1 MSTPI
6 IEVIDIYRHFGEVR
20 AVDGVTFS
28 VMPGQSVGFIGSN
41 GAGKTTTMR
50 IMSTL
55 DMPDKGTVLFNGK
68 NAWVNGASVRSQLG
82 WMPDAYGTYEYVTCF
97 EYLDFFARAYGYR
110 GAERKRRVDEVM
122 GFTELEPL
130 ADRFMNGLSKG
141 QAQRLCLGRTLLNDP
156 NLLILDEPAA
166 GLDPEARIRFKHLIR
181 LLAKAGKSIFIS
193 SHILTELEDM
203 CDTMLF
209 IDAGK
214 IVHHGSAE
222 ILKRDS
228 AESIVVDIKLSSPAE
243 KLQEWLILQ
252 PGVGIK
258 EAIRDG
264 LRISV
269 DGGTPEQLAGLLKR
283 LVTDGFPIYEFVE
296 HKRRLED
303 AFVAMVNRP
312 KDKGNKAGSTQKA
325 TGRTEDQR

>member
-6 IEVIDIYRHFGEVR
+6 IEVIDIYRHFGEIK
-20 AVDGVTFS
+20 AVDGVSFS
-28 VMPGQSVGFIGSN
+28 VMPGQSIGFIGSN

-50 IMSTL
+50 IMATL
-55 DMPDKGTVLFNGK
+55 DLPDSGAVLFNGK
-68 NAWVNGASVRSQLG
+68 NAWMHGAAVRAQLG
-82 WMPDAYGTYEYVTCF
+82 WMPDSYGTYEYVTVF

-110 GAERKRRVDEVM
+110 GADRKRRVDEVM
-122 GFTELEPL
+122 GFTELGPL
-130 ADRFMNGLSKG
+130 ADRFMTGLSKG

-156 NLLILDEPAA
+156 SLLILDEPAA
-166 GLDPEARIRFKHLIR
+166 GLDPEARIRFKHLVR
-181 LLAKAGKSIFIS
+181 LLAQAGKSIFIS

-214 IVHHGSAE
+214 VIHQGSADV
-222 ILKRDS
+222 LKRES
-228 AESIVVDIKLSSPAE
+228 AESIMVDVKTSQPAE
-243 KLQEWLILQ
+243 SLQQWLVLQ

-258 EAIRDG
+258 ETIRGG

-283 LVTDGFPIYEFVE
+283 MISEGFAVYEFVE

-303 AFVAMVNRP
+303 AFVEMVTKP
-312 KDKGNKAGSTQKA
+312 KKGKDGKHSEPAGHKDK
-325 TGRTEDQR
+325 EPL